1 MNIFVKIVTNYLIL
15 WKTISFLS
23 YLGAKIMDE
32 IVTLGLI
39 MPIMNICFLFCE
51 FHFFR
56 LYENEIRQ
64 QFFKY
69 GVLAVFF
76 LVFGFVMATFS
87 LNYFQFISFQYT
99 VPITAFFFD
108 GRKRSYFS
116 FILVPLTIALSLSVS
131 GLFSFKAMMVVLI
144 EAVGTILF
152 CELIQVLNK
161 LDVFAKYATSII
173 IINIITPIENQYKW
187 NLVLTDQLSVFSLPI
202 LIGSIIITVLVCSY
216 VKAMQKREAA
226 MEKLEYETN
235 HDNLTALLNYRA
247 FSNYVIQ
254 ITNQAKVN
262 YTILMID
269 LDNFKRV
276 NDQFGHLEG
285 NHLLQAFAKKLRLYF
300 EVRYHEKVRVFR
312 FGGEE
317 FCIILKGVTIDDA
330 YATIWEFEEFL
341 KKEDY
346 LTTDGQPVVI
356 SFSGGIA
363 RANQENNIHEAI
375 RNADAAVYLAKS
387 NGRAQIICPDC
398 SID

>member
-15 WKTISFLS
+15 WETISFLS

-39 MPIMNICFLFCE
+39 MPIMNICFLFCK

-64 QFFKY
+64 QFLKY

-108 GRKRSYFS
+108 GRKRSYFT
-116 FILVPLTIALSLSVS
+116 FILVPLTIALSLSVN
-131 GLFSFKAMMVVLI
+131 GLFSLKAMMVVLI

-152 CELIQVLNK
+152 CELIQLLNK

-187 NLVLTDQLSVFSLPI
+187 NLVLTDQLSTFSLPI

-216 VKAMQKREAA
+216 VKAMQKREAT

-247 FSNYVIQ
+247 FSNYIIR
-254 ITNQAKVN
+254 ITNQTKVN

-269 LDNFKRV
+269 LDNFKRI

-285 NHLLQAFAKKLRLYF
+285 NQLLQAFAKKLRLYF
-300 EVRYHEKVRVFR
+300 EVRYHEKVKVFR

-317 FCIILKGVTIDDA
+317 FCIVLKNVSLEDG
-330 YATIWEFEEFL
+330 YETIWEFEEL
-341 KKEDY
+341 LSKADY
-346 LTTDGQPVVI
+346 STTDGEQATI
-356 SFSGGIA
+356 TFSSGIA
-363 RANQENNIHEAI
+363 NTDKKINIHETI
-375 RNADAAVYLAKS
+375 RNADAAVYMAKS
-387 NGRAQIICPDC
+387 NGRAQIVCPDC

>member
-1 MNIFVKIVTNYLIL
+1 M
-15 WKTISFLS
+15 
-23 YLGAKIMDE
+23 E
-32 IVTLGLI
+32 
-39 MPIMNICFLFCE
+39 
-51 FHFFR
+51 
-56 LYENEIRQ
+56 
-64 QFFKY
+64 
-69 GVLAVFF
+69 
-76 LVFGFVMATFS
+76 
-87 LNYFQFISFQYT
+87 
-99 VPITAFFFD
+99 
-108 GRKRSYFS
+108 
-116 FILVPLTIALSLSVS
+116 
-131 GLFSFKAMMVVLI
+131 
-144 EAVGTILF
+144 
-152 CELIQVLNK
+152 
-161 LDVFAKYATSII
+161 
-173 IINIITPIENQYKW
+173 
-187 NLVLTDQLSVFSLPI
+187 LVLTDQLSVFSLPI

-262 YTILMID
+262 YTILMIY

-317 FCIILKGVTIDDA
+317 FCIVLKGVTIDDA
-330 YATIWEFEEFL
+330 YATIWEFEELL

-346 LTTDGQPVVI
+346 LTTGGQSVVI

-363 RANQENNIHEAI
+363 RADQENNIHEAI